1 MRPRNTSPL
10 FSSETFTKTQSTISH
25 RKFNGHSVVDLKG
38 DREYHN
44 ATWAFQVTG
53 HNCKQPFRGWG
64 QLSMPAFQVEAHP
77 ADYASYIWRG
87 PQGQEIDSAGLE
99 RYEKTVNGEDV
110 RLVIFNPTLAD
121 MGPYP
126 VEVVKLLF

>member
-1 MRPRNTSPL
+1 M
-10 FSSETFTKTQSTISH
+10 
-25 RKFNGHSVVDLKG
+25 DLKG

-44 ATWAFQVTG
+44 ATWAFQV
-53 HNCKQPFRGWG
+53 KYY
-64 QLSMPAFQVEAHP
+64 QLINTNYDQLINTNNSFKVEAHP
-77 ADYASYIWRG
+77 SHYASYIWRG
-87 PQGQEIDSAGLE
+87 PQGQEIDSDGLE

-126 VEVVKLLF
+126 VEV